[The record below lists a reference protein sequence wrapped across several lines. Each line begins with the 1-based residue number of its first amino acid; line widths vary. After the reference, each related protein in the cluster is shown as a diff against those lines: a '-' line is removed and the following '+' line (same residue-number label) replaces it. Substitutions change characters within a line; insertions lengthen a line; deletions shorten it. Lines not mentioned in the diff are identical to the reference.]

1 MLESEIFV
9 VSTQYKFWSPQM
21 AKKRD
26 LILEAA
32 TILFAEKGF
41 NETSVADLARI
52 TNSAEGT
59 IFYHFKNKNELFV
72 SILETA
78 RKGIL
83 DEFSGYMRQ
92 GRFDSGLEMVEGVIG
107 FFLYLAGKKEQ
118 WFRLLQRHYPYEF
131 ARNSQDGRAHLEAI
145 YNALVDLFEGA
156 VRRGRQD
163 GSIRELPARKTAL
176 ILFSMVNGLIWFK
189 FHDLYEPATLYEEL
203 LAGCRRMLCNG
214 AGPIEEE
221 TGSC

>member
-1 MLESEIFV
+1 
-9 VSTQYKFWSPQM
+9 M
-21 AKKRD
+21 ANKKD

-72 SILETA
+72 SILETV
-78 RKGIL
+78 KTGIL
-83 DEFSGYMRQ
+83 DEFAGYMRQ
-92 GRFDSGLEMVEGVIG
+92 GRFDNGLEMVEGVIG

-131 ARNSQDGRAHLEAI
+131 ARNNQDGRAYLEAI

-156 VRRGRQD
+156 IRRGRQD

-176 ILFSMVNGLIWFK
+176 ILFSMVNGLVWFK
-189 FHDLYEPATLYEEL
+189 FHDLYEPGTLYEEL
-203 LAGCRRMLCNG
+203 MASCRRMLRNG
-214 AGPIEEE
+214 AGPTEEE

>member
-1 MLESEIFV
+1 MKTVLYQLTGSG
-9 VSTQYKFWSPQM
+9 TQ
-21 AKKRD
+21 A
-26 LILEAA
+26 
-32 TILFAEKGF
+32 
-41 NETSVADLARI
+41 
-52 TNSAEGT
+52 
-59 IFYHFKNKNELFV
+59 
-72 SILETA
+72 
-78 RKGIL
+78 
-83 DEFSGYMRQ
+83 
-92 GRFDSGLEMVEGVIG
+92 
-107 FFLYLAGKKEQ
+107 
-118 WFRLLQRHYPYEF
+118 
-131 ARNSQDGRAHLEAI
+131 RAHLEAI

-156 VRRGRQD
+156 VRRGRKD

>member
-1 MLESEIFV
+1 
-9 VSTQYKFWSPQM
+9 M
-21 AKKRD
+21 AKKKD
-26 LILEAA
+26 LILEAG

-72 SILETA
+72 SILETV
-78 RKGIL
+78 REGIL
-83 DEFSGYMRQ
+83 DEFAGYMRQ

-118 WFRLLQRHYPYEF
+118 WFRLLQRHYPYEY
-131 ARNSQDGRAHLEAI
+131 ARTSQDAREHLEAI
-145 YNALVDLFEGA
+145 YNTLVDLFEEA
-156 VRRGRQD
+156 VRRGQLD
-163 GSIRELPARKTAL
+163 GSIRKLPERKTAL
-176 ILFSMVNGLIWFK
+176 ILFSMVNGLMWFK

-203 LAGCRRMLCNG
+203 LASCRRMLSNG
-214 AGPIEEE
+214 TGPGE
-221 TGSC
+221 